1 MEANPQTNTTRTHTL
16 SKKNHLPYIEL
27 ITGAADFISERERI
41 PRTIA
46 EPIAD
51 FIIYVSFL
59 HTETE
64 WWIDTFTK
72 AQALAADVYHNP
84 HDYWRLIA
92 RRLSTPNVERE
103 CYKILPRLRR
113 LEYFKHL
120 HNKTAAPIT
129 NNPMLPK
136 QYQPPQ
142 TYWPERKT
150 PAPVAAPRGI
160 KTLVAVPG
168 IRRGLKWKL
177 DDRWDELSPLDKKIH
192 LEGCRRAQEP
202 KKDDD
207 FPWAELG
214 VESLSKK
221 VRATHWPIKQ
231 SRFHL
236 CELGLWFRIKRG
248 YKDQGSSKYYVFI
261 TPKMADA
268 FFANL
273 DRKRNRQ
280 RA

>member
-27 ITGAADFISERERI
+27 ITSAADFISEKERI

-51 FIIYVSFL
+51 FIVYVSFL

-64 WWIDTFTK
+64 WWIDTFKK
-72 AQALAADVYHNP
+72 AQAYAADDYRNP
-84 HDYWRLIA
+84 NDYWRLIA
-92 RRLSTPNVERE
+92 RRLSTPRVESE
-103 CYKILPRLRR
+103 CYKILPGLRR
-113 LEYFKHL
+113 LEYFSHL

-129 NNPMLPK
+129 NNPALPK

-150 PAPVAAPRGI
+150 PAPAATPKGT
-160 KTLVAVPG
+160 KTLATSPR

-177 DDRWDELSPLDKKIH
+177 DHRWSELSRIDKRNF
-192 LEGCRRAQEP
+192 LEGCRRAQKP
-202 KKDDD
+202 KREND

-214 VESLSKK
+214 VDSLSKK
-221 VRATHWPIKQ
+221 VGATHWQVKQ

-236 CELGLWFRIKRG
+236 CELGLWCRIKRG
-248 YKDQGSSKYYVFI
+248 YKDQGSSKYYTFI
-261 TPKMADA
+261 TPKMAGA
-268 FFANL
+268 YFVKH
-273 DRKRNRQ
+273 RGKGKHPEP
-280 RA
+280 

>member
-1 MEANPQTNTTRTHTL
+1 MQTNPQTNTTRTHTP

-27 ITGAADFISERERI
+27 ITGAADFISEKERI

-59 HTETE
+59 HTKTD

-72 AQALAADVYHNP
+72 ARTFAAVHYRNP

-92 RRLSTPNVERE
+92 RRLSTPKVESE
-103 CYKILPRLRR
+103 CYKILPGLRR

-120 HNKTAAPIT
+120 HNKTAAPISSSPT
-129 NNPMLPK
+129 LPK

-150 PAPVAAPRGI
+150 PAPVGIPRGI
-160 KTLVAVPG
+160 KTLAASPR

-177 DDRWDELSPLDKKIH
+177 DDRWDELSHIDKKIH
-192 LEGCRRAQEP
+192 LEGCRRAQNP
-202 KKDDD
+202 KRKND

-221 VRATHWPIKQ
+221 VRAPLRAVKR

-236 CELGLWFRIKRG
+236 CKLGLWCRIKRG

-261 TPKMADA
+261 TPKMAAA

-273 DRKRNRQ
+273 DRKRKRQ
-280 RA
+280 QV

>member
-1 MEANPQTNTTRTHTL
+1 MEANPQTNTTRKPTL

-27 ITGAADFISERERI
+27 ITSAADFISEKERI

-64 WWIDTFTK
+64 WWINTFTK
-72 AQALAADVYHNP
+72 ARELAEGIYGNP
-84 HDYWRLIA
+84 YDYWRLIA
-92 RRLSTPNVERE
+92 RRLSTPKVESE
-103 CYKILPRLRR
+103 CYKILPGLRR
-113 LEYFKHL
+113 LEYFSHL

-129 NNPMLPK
+129 NNPTLPK

-150 PAPVAAPRGI
+150 PAPAATPTGT
-160 KTLVAVPG
+160 KTLVARPR
-168 IRRGLKWKL
+168 IRRGLKWRL
-177 DDRWDELSPLDKKIH
+177 DDRWSELSRIDKRNF
-192 LEGCRRAQEP
+192 LEGCRRAQIP
-202 KKDDD
+202 KREDD

-214 VESLSKK
+214 AKSLSQKIG
-221 VRATHWPIKQ
+221 ATHWQVKQ

-236 CELGLWFRIKRG
+236 CELGLWCRIKRG
-248 YKDQGSSKYYVFI
+248 YKGQGSSKYYTFF
-261 TPKMADA
+261 TPEMSSAY
-268 FFANL
+268 FAKH
-273 DRKRNRQ
+273 RGEGTRR
-280 RA
+280 RP